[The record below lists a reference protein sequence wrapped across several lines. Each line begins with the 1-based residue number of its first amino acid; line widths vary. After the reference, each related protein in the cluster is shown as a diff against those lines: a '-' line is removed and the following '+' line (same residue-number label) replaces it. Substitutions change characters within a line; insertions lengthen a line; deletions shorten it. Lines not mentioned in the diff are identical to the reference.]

1 MLLFPKKCK
10 LLTKDWGST
19 HPHCLYTQRA
29 ASSDGGLMDQSTFMT
44 TIKVPFS
51 DRGGLPSIA
60 GTYVAR
66 LWWCPFYIKQRRKK
80 KSLSTGN
87 KIRRLSGEKE
97 MKSIYDTLTEN
108 LEKKE
113 LFSHS
118 LSLIAQLRRLDEHWL
133 QAHSIQITFLSTSVT
148 RSVFSKPAHT
158 HFLSTARTHARTEES
173 RLT

>member
-1 MLLFPKKCK
+1 
-10 LLTKDWGST
+10 
-19 HPHCLYTQRA
+19 
-29 ASSDGGLMDQSTFMT
+29 MDQSTFMT

-108 LEKKE
+108 LEKKRIV
-113 LFSHS
+113 LSFSFAHCTITTAWRT
-118 LSLIAQLRRLDEHWL
+118 LTAGTLNTDHFFVHFCHKICLLEARAHAFLEH
-133 QAHSIQITFLSTSVT
+133 
-148 RSVFSKPAHT
+148 
-158 HFLSTARTHARTEES
+158 RTHTRTHGGESAHLVGLVDLLLWYEFDEEH
-173 RLT
+173 LKQED